1 VRARAQPDVDDKDAA
16 SVTGRAEQDRRSQ
29 ALSAADS
36 AERVLPCFEEAF
48 PNDDRPRQAIE
59 AARAWARGEIRVGEA
74 RAAAL
79 AAHAAAREAI
89 AGPANGCTVARRAAS
104 AAARAAGH
112 AAATAHV
119 ITHARG
125 VTFYVDKV
133 LAYANLEQSGDTNPV
148 SASGPQ

>member
-1 VRARAQPDVDDKDAA
+1 VTERNVQGGAREAA
-16 SVTGRAEQDRRSQ
+16 LQERGALTQHKEQ
-29 ALSAADS
+29 ALWAADS

-48 PNDDRPRQAIE
+48 PNDGRPRQAIE

-79 AAHAAAREAI
+79 AAHAAARVAI
-89 AGPANGCTVARRAAS
+89 AGPAAGCTAARRAAS

-125 VTFYVDKV
+125 VTFYVDKIE
-133 LAYANLEQSGDTNPV
+133 AYGDTNPI
-148 SASGPQ
+148 SASGRQ